1 MCVCVSIVCTSIA
14 QQQHVT
20 PLTMFEKL
28 RAGGY
33 AGVTAQFLI
42 YPLEV
47 VKTRLAVAAP
57 RTYAGGWDCLSGTY
71 RREGL
76 AALYRG
82 LAPSIIGIIPYAAID
97 LSCFETLKRAY
108 LRWHNYSD
116 DHHPPVFVL
125 LGCGALSSALGQVV
139 SYPLGTLR
147 LCGSSSRCQRCSAD
161 PPTPSAHVLITLS
174 LLYMMHTH
182 LSVCLPACLSA
193 CICFRF
199 CSSSSFLRLRPPR
212 GRQRSSVRGCKQTEC
227 QAAPAS
233 IVLLGRRS
241 CAPSPRGARGPS
253 TAESAR
259 TSLNRFRP
267 QLLAGRCTRRVC
279 PVGETMFSDSEAA
292 GVTLQSSLEIAL
304 PRVQS

>member
-76 AALYRG
+76 SALYRG
-82 LAPSIIGIIPYAAID
+82 LSPSIIGIIPYAAID

-125 LGCGALSSALGQVV
+125 LGCGAMSSALGQVV
-139 SYPLGTLR
+139 SYPLALLR
-147 LCGSSSRCQRCSAD
+147 ARMQAD
-161 PPTPSAHVLITLS
+161 GMPG
-174 LLYMMHTH
+174 
-182 LSVCLPACLSA
+182 
-193 CICFRF
+193 
-199 CSSSSFLRLRPPR
+199 RPR
-212 GRQRSSVRGCKQTEC
+212 KYR
-227 QAAPAS
+227 
-233 IVLLGRRS
+233 
-241 CAPSPRGARGPS
+241 
-253 TAESAR
+253 SAR
-259 TSLNRFRP
+259 EAFMRTITERGSRTLYRGVGPN
-267 QLLAGRCTRRVC
+267 LAKSV
-279 PVGETMFSDSEAA
+279 PAAAVGWAVYETCMSCWRENVF
-292 GVTLQSSLEIAL
+292 
-304 PRVQS
+304 